1 MPEVKIPR
9 ELTPQYERIVKV
21 LYDGDEARALQA
33 AIDQFIH
40 HELKRLPSGEK
51 FEDLMD
57 KRLKVE
63 SDKQGY
69 ANEKLSDA
77 FGKIQERKKRLQSF
91 NFGGEKEKEE

>member
-40 HELKRLPSGEK
+40 YELKRLPSGEK

-91 NFGGEKEKEE
+91 NFGNEKEKEE